1 MKILVIG
8 AHPDDI
14 EIFMY
19 GTIAACFERG
29 DIIVN
34 CVATDGSAG
43 GVKKGKELA
52 NLRTKET
59 INGLNEFGKPIFLGF
74 EDGKLSQAKN
84 SQIII
89 DNLFERVNP
98 DFIIT
103 HDPCDYHP
111 DHREL
116 SRLVSKGAGFNCPVF
131 FCDTLMGVNFTPD
144 YYVDVTAF
152 FESKRQAI
160 LCHKSQS
167 PTKFVEAAEIMNRY
181 RAAQC
186 NLPNKN
192 FVEAFRFNNSFPF
205 ADLRNLLP
213 PAPKLRSFNKNS
225 KHSMI

>member
-19 GTIAACFERG
+19 GTIAACSERG
-29 DIIVN
+29 DTIIN

-43 GVKKGKELA
+43 GIKKGKELA
-52 NLRTKET
+52 NLRIAET
-59 INGLNEFGKPIFLGF
+59 INGLNEFGKPVFLGF

-84 SQIII
+84 SQKII

-103 HDPCDYHP
+103 HDPYDYHP

-116 SRLVSKGAGFNCPVF
+116 SRLVSNGAGFDCPVF
-131 FCDTLMGVNFTPD
+131 FCDTLMGINFIPE
-144 YYVDVTAF
+144 YYVDVTNF
-152 FESKRQAI
+152 FESKRKAI

-167 PTKFVEAAEIMNRY
+167 PDKFLEASEIMNRY

-186 NLPNKN
+186 NLPKN
-192 FVEAFRFNNSFPF
+192 SFVEAFRANNSFPF

-213 PAPKLRSFNKNS
+213 PAPILRPFYKNNKNS
-225 KHSMI
+225 LI